1 MQLLCESLTS
11 FTKIKLVGLLHSW
24 TKISQLKICSRRMPS
39 IKEINLQ
46 KIEALKTKA
55 RKTINLFCVREFSI
69 SRYNK

>member
-1 MQLLCESLTS
+1 
-11 FTKIKLVGLLHSW
+11 
-24 TKISQLKICSRRMPS
+24 MPS